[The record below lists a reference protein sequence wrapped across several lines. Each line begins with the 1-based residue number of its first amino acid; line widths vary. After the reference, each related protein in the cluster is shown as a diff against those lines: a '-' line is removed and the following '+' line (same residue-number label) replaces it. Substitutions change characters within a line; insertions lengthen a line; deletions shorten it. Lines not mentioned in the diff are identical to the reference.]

1 MIKLLK
7 AEDFWEQSHCATVL
21 AAILITQGEFSGY
34 PDILRLGQSF
44 SLATDYGNNAI
55 LP

>member
-7 AEDFWEQSHCATVL
+7 AEDSWEQSHFATVL
-21 AAILITQGEFSGY
+21 AALLITQGEFSGY
-34 PDILRLGQSF
+34 PDILGLGQSF
-44 SLATDYGNNAI
+44 SLATDYGNNTV